1 MTPGIALDKRVAKA
15 EKSLG
20 FEFRD
25 KKLLAVALTH
35 RSFAFEASL
44 KSSQINEKLEFLG
57 DTVLNLIITD
67 FIFRRFP
74 KFAEG
79 DLARL
84 RANLVNTDVLASLA
98 QKLNLGQHVFL
109 GRGAELTG
117 GRERKSILADCLEA
131 VIGAMYVDRGLDPV
145 RYFILKKFKRI
156 IIQEAQAEEL
166 ADFKT
171 LLQEYTSQKL
181 GVMPEYRISKEVGP
195 VHEKIFFADVLISKK
210 VYGKGKGSSKKRAE
224 QEAARKAL
232 QRLKKK

>member
-1 MTPGIALDKRVAKA
+1 MAIDGKIIKA

-25 KKLLAVALTH
+25 KKLLTVALTH

-57 DTVLNLIITD
+57 DAVLNLIITD

-79 DLARL
+79 DLAKL
-84 RANLVNTDVLASLA
+84 RANLVNTEALASVA
-98 QKLNLGQHVFL
+98 QRLRLGEYVFL

-117 GRERKSILADCLEA
+117 GRARKSILADCFEA
-131 VIGAMYVDRGLDPV
+131 VLGAMYLDQGMEPARSFV
-145 RYFILKKFKRI
+145 LKKFKRMI
-156 IIQEAQAEEL
+156 TEGAGVAEL

-171 LLQEYTSQKL
+171 SLQEYTSQKL
-181 GVMPEYRISKEVGP
+181 GVMPEYRISKEEGP
-195 VHEKIFFADVLISKK
+195 VHEKLFFAEVLIK
-210 VYGKGKGSSKKRAE
+210 GRIHGRGKGSSKKRAE
-224 QEAARKAL
+224 QEAAKKAL
-232 QRLKKK
+232 QRIKKIK

>member
-1 MTPGIALDKRVAKA
+1 MVLDKRVAKA

-44 KSSQINEKLEFLG
+44 RSSQINEKLEFLG
-57 DTVLNLIITD
+57 DAVLNLIITD

-74 KFAEG
+74 KFVEG

-84 RANLVNTDVLASLA
+84 RANLVNTDVLASIA
-98 QKLNLGQHVFL
+98 QDLNLGQYIFL

-117 GRERKSILADCLEA
+117 GRERKSILADCFEAVVGAMYLDQGLEA
-131 VIGAMYVDRGLDPV
+131 VRSFV
-145 RYFILKKFKRI
+145 LKKFKRI
-156 IIQEAQAEEL
+156 IIRSAQAEEL

-171 LLQEYTSQKL
+171 LLQEYTSQRL
-181 GVMPEYRISKEVGP
+181 AVMPEYRISKEVGP
-195 VHEKIFFADVLISKK
+195 VHEKVFFAEVLINRK
-210 VYGKGKGSSKKRAE
+210 VYGKGEGSSKKRAE
-224 QEAARKAL
+224 QEAAKRAL
-232 QRLKKK
+232 QRLRRAK

>member
-1 MTPGIALDKRVAKA
+1 MTSRIALDKRVAKA

-44 KSSQINEKLEFLG
+44 KSNQINEKLEF
-57 DTVLNLIITD
+57 
-67 FIFRRFP
+67 
-74 KFAEG
+74 
-79 DLARL
+79 LARL

-156 IIQEAQAEEL
+156 IIQGAQAEEL

-195 VHEKIFFADVLISKK
+195 VHEKVFFADVLISRK

-232 QRLKKK
+232 QRLRKKQAGSG